1 MAWTEKR
8 KSKWIQQQKQRPL
21 ASAPAPPPVPAATPD
36 RPAQVAPIVLP
47 TYPAFSPGAIAK
59 VLGVHRS
66 TVGYWLA
73 NGKLDHY
80 RDCLNE
86 PYVLRSELSR
96 FIREYL
102 QRGYVESDS

>member
-21 ASAPAPPPVPAATPD
+21 ASASAPAAVPAATPD
-36 RPAQVAPIVLP
+36 RQAQVAPIALP
-47 TYPAFSPGAIAK
+47 AYPAFSPAAIAK

-80 RDCLNE
+80 RDCLDE

-96 FIREYL
+96 FISEYL
-102 QRGYVESDS
+102 QRHYVESGS